1 MNLDIKALTE
11 IDWNE
16 IELENIGDWPV
27 AVKVICGAFVAALVL
42 FFSYSLLVS
51 AEIDSYHNA
60 VAKEVELRN
69 TYRTKYAIA
78 SNLDIYRNQMTDMED
93 KFSQLLRRLPTSNET
108 PGLLDDL
115 TYVGT
120 TSGLTF
126 LKIGWLPEIEKE
138 FYTELPIKI
147 EVVGSYHE
155 FGDFVG
161 KVAQLPRIVSLH
173 DFVIQRNDQGM
184 LNMQILAKTY
194 RFKEGAELPPEKG
207 AKGAKK

>member
-16 IELENIGDWPV
+16 IELENIGDWPIV
-27 AVKVICGAFVAALVL
+27 VKVICCTFVAALVL

-51 AEIDSYHNA
+51 DEIDSYKNA
-60 VAKEVELRN
+60 VSKEVELRS
-69 TYRTKYAIA
+69 TYRVKYALA
-78 SNLDIYRNQMTDMED
+78 SNLEIYRQQMVEMEE
-93 KFSQLLRRLPTSNET
+93 KFSLLLKRLPTSNET

-115 TYVGT
+115 SYVGT

-126 LKIGWLPEIEKE
+126 LKIGWLPEVEKE

-147 EVVGSYHE
+147 EVIGSYHE

-173 DFVIQRNDQGM
+173 DFSINSSDSGM
-184 LNMQILAKTY
+184 LTFSVVAKTY
-194 RFKEGAELPPEKG
+194 RYEDDVKKA
-207 AKGAKK
+207 GAKK